1 MKNKCFTMSIIIL
14 GMFFTGCVSYPIVGA
29 FEAND
34 EIFRGNV
41 DHNLIAGAGDINVE
55 AERSGIQCK
64 GTSRVTYFPPF
75 SFGCAGQR
83 GDAPMRCDDGRFL
96 NVTWTADSCTSGT
109 GKGKD
114 DQGGNF
120 NFVFGLSEV
129 EAMDFINK
137 RANLNKVNSN
147 AEQNKSK

>member
-1 MKNKCFTMSIIIL
+1 MKNKHTHLYTNTDINSESERRLLKFSGEAPSEVPEPESIPD
-14 GMFFTGCVSYPIVGA
+14 TPEGA
-29 FEAND
+29 S
-34 EIFRGNV
+34 
-41 DHNLIAGAGDINVE
+41 LDINVE